1 MIELTVAQ
9 SKAIEI
15 LKKRWDKVG
24 EPTPYGGSDPCVM
37 VQVKAANGATMWLGI
52 EPDGHTHS

>member
-1 MIELTVAQ
+1 MTLTEAQ
-9 SKAIEI
+9 KAAIEI

-24 EPTPYGGSDPCVM
+24 EPAPYGGSDPCVM

-52 EPDGHTHS
+52 ESDGHTHS